1 MKKLALTVL
10 ASTAF
15 ATLAGGQAAAQ
26 FKERTIK
33 LSAAV
38 PQDHPFGAGAAA
50 LAACVTEK
58 SGGKLKI
65 QSFWNAQLGSDQQ
78 AVQAVRSGTLDIV
91 VASTSPL
98 VGLVPQL
105 GAFDLPFL
113 FANEKEADAVL
124 DGPVGQKISERL
136 LGVGLV
142 NLSYWENGFRNMTN
156 SRHPIQKWEDL
167 QGLKVRVMQNN
178 VFLDT
183 FSNMGANAVPLAY
196 GELYTAL
203 ETKAID
209 GQENPYANIYSAK
222 FYEAQKFLSITQ
234 HAYTPAVVMY
244 SKRLWDQLS
253 KDEQATLTSCA
264 TVSQGKERQAN
275 REQANEALAK
285 LKELGM
291 TINEVAPG
299 ELKRMREKANAVYQK
314 HAASIGGETLDA
326 VQAQLKQLR
335 AAN

>member
-1 MKKLALTVL
+1 MTAAAPSAL
-10 ASTAF
+10 
-15 ATLAGGQAAAQ
+15 AQ
-26 FKERTIK
+26 FKDRTVK

-50 LAACVTEK
+50 LTACVAEK
-58 SGGKLKI
+58 SGGKIKI
-65 QSFWNAQLGSDQQ
+65 QGFWNAQLGSDQQ

-98 VGLVPQL
+98 VGLVPAL
-105 GAFDLPFL
+105 GVFDLPFL
-113 FANEKEADAVL
+113 VTNEKEADALL
-124 DGPVGQKISERL
+124 DGPVGQKMSERL
-136 LGVGLV
+136 LAVGLV
-142 NLSYWENGFRNMTN
+142 NLTYWENGFRNMTN
-156 SRHPIQKWEDL
+156 SRRPVQKWEDI
-167 QGLKVRVMQNN
+167 QGMKVRVMQNN

-183 FSNMGANAVPLAY
+183 FSNMGATAVPLAY

-253 KDEQATLTSCA
+253 TEEQEAFTACA
-264 TVSQGKERQAN
+264 TTSRVKQRQVN
-275 REQANEALAK
+275 REQATESLAM
-285 LKELGM
+285 LKKAGM
-291 TINEVAPG
+291 VVNEVAPS
-299 ELKRMREKANAVYQK
+299 ELARMRDKAQAVYQK
-314 HAASIGGETLDA
+314 HAAVIGQDTLDA
-326 VQAQLKQLR
+326 VQVQLKAVR
-335 AAN
+335 GTN

>member
-1 MKKLALTVL
+1 M
-10 ASTAF
+10 
-15 ATLAGGQAAAQ
+15 
-26 FKERTIK
+26 
-33 LSAAV
+33 
-38 PQDHPFGAGAAA
+38 
-50 LAACVTEK
+50 
-58 SGGKLKI
+58 
-65 QSFWNAQLGSDQQ
+65 
-78 AVQAVRSGTLDIV
+78 RSGTLDIV

-105 GAFDLPFL
+105 GVFDLPFL

-178 VFLDT
+178 VFIDT

-222 FYEAQKFLSITQ
+222 FYEAQEYLSITQ

-253 KDEQATLTSCA
+253 KDEQAAFTACA
-264 TVSQGKERQAN
+264 TVSREKERQVN

-285 LKELGM
+285 LKQFGM
-291 TINEVAPG
+291 TINELSPD
-299 ELKRMREKANAVYQK
+299 ELKRMREKANAVHQK
-314 HAASIGGETLDA
+314 HAASIGSETLDA
-326 VQAQLKQLR
+326 VQAQLKSLR
-335 AAN
+335 AN

>member
-1 MKKLALTVL
+1 MTKLALAAL
-10 ASTAF
+10 ASTALV
-15 ATLAGGQAAAQ
+15 TLAGGPAAAQ
-26 FKERTIK
+26 IKERTIK

-38 PQDHPFGAGAAA
+38 PQGHPFGAGAAA
-50 LAACVTEK
+50 LTACVAEK

-65 QSFWNAQLGSDQQ
+65 QGFWNAQLGSDQQ

-105 GAFDLPFL
+105 GVFDLPFL
-113 FANEKEADAVL
+113 FTDEKEADAVL
-124 DGPVGQKISERL
+124 DGSVGQKISERL

-142 NLSYWENGFRNMTN
+142 NLAYWENGFRNMTN

-167 QGLKVRVMQNN
+167 QGMKVRVMQNN

-222 FYEAQKFLSITQ
+222 FYEAQKYLSITQ

-253 KDEQATLTSCA
+253 TDEQGVFTACA
-264 TVSQGKERQAN
+264 AVSRDKERQVN

-285 LKELGM
+285 LKGLGM
-291 TINEVAPG
+291 TINEVAPD

-314 HAASIGGETLDA
+314 HAAPIGAETLDA
-326 VQAQLKQLR
+326 VQAQLKQIR
-335 AAN
+335 GN